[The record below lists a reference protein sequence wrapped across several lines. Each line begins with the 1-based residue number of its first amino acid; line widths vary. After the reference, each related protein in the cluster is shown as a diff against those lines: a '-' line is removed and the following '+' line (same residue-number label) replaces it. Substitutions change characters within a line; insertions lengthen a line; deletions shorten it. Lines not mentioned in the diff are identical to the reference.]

1 MQGKR
6 RKRKG
11 EPKKAENRIKEEHKE
26 DGATKM
32 YEKTGGIL
40 FENKKA
46 TAKISGFL
54 GNDLCGYP

>member
-1 MQGKR
+1 
-6 RKRKG
+6 
-11 EPKKAENRIKEEHKE
+11 
-26 DGATKM
+26 M

-54 GNDLCGYP
+54 GNDLCEYP